1 MEENVKV
8 SAVEAKEEVSTQEK
22 EANVL
27 QDAIDKG
34 EVDSNYGFQEDG
46 VYRVNVDKPPTKKE
60 ENAVQEQSTNEVSV
74 RDGSET
80 SEKIQKENEE
90 ETKEPAGENKQ
101 EEENKSNEEEQ
112 GQEVDS
118 PLELI
123 EDTKEED
130 TKEEEKIVEETVE
143 KQPQPQN
150 ENKVEYPENI
160 QKLIDFMQ
168 ETGGSLEDYV
178 NLNRDYSKM
187 NNTNLVYEYYKTTKP
202 HLDNEDINFLMQKNF
217 SYDEETDES
226 SDIRAKQVLFKE
238 ELYNAK
244 KYFDDSK
251 SKYYADLKLSK
262 QNDIP
267 EEYVSALEYYKEQ
280 QSEKESWNN
289 QQKSFL
295 EKTEKVF
302 NNNFKGFDFQVEDK
316 KFRFKV
322 DNTKAVKEYQSDLK
336 NFINEFVDKDGNL
349 GDASSYHKALFAG
362 RNADKIASHFYE
374 QGRADAIKAQA
385 KEAKN
390 IDMSPRVD
398 NSVITTSSGDKIRV
412 VSGDSSDKLRIK
424 WTK

>member
-8 SAVEAKEEVSTQEK
+8 NVVEAKEEVSTQEK

-27 QDAIDKG
+27 QDAISKG

-46 VYRVNVDKPPTKKE
+46 VYRVNIDKPPIKKE

-80 SEKIQKENEE
+80 SEEVQKENEE
-90 ETKEPAGENKQ
+90 EPKEPVEQNKQ

-118 PLELI
+118 PLELVK
-123 EDTKEED
+123 DAEEEN
-130 TKEEEKIVEETVE
+130 TNKEEKIVEDIVE
-143 KQPQPQN
+143 EQPQLQKD
-150 ENKVEYPENI
+150 NKVEYPENI

-178 NLNRDYSKM
+178 NLNKDYSKM

-244 KYFDDSK
+244 KHFTDSK

-302 NNNFKGFDFQVEDK
+302 NDNFKGFDFQVEDK

-322 DNTKAVKEYQSDLK
+322 DNKKAIKEYQSDLK

-362 RNADKIASHFYE
+362 RHADKIASHFYE